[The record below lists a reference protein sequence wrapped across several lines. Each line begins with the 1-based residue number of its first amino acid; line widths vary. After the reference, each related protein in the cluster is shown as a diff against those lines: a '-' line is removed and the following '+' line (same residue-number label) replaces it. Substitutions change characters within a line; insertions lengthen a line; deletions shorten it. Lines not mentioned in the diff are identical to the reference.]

1 MDRNAA
7 LAVIEAWFTV
17 TSLSARRAWIEIAQD
32 WRVPGRPLVAL
43 RKESV
48 DRNALGVLAIQVLHV
63 ALRKESVDRNKP
75 AGIIRVLSDVALR
88 KESVDRNTLLLS
100 FLLVAGVALRKE
112 SVDRNFIELLPWGG
126 WGAVALRKES
136 VDRNYIIKITGIAP
150 RRSLSARRAWIEIHV
165 RCFSP
170 AGCWR
175 RSPQGERG

>member
-1 MDRNAA
+1 MNY
-7 LAVIEAWFTV
+7 LAN
-17 TSLSARRAWIEIAQD
+17 
-32 WRVPGRPLVAL
+32 GGVAL